1 MATSIVFASALFIAS
16 LLVIIKGIDLKFG
29 KKSIILIIIGKLDKR
44 AETLATFIKFK
55 SLQLIQIVRYMIS
68 VKAKEI
74 IKDLSNKVQNKLADE
89 YRARQE
95 IIMGRKN
102 IVSKGP
108 ASFYLKKISEN
119 KESGEKGKIEDENLP
134 E

>member
-1 MATSIVFASALFIAS
+1 M
-16 LLVIIKGIDLKFG
+16 KFG

-68 VKAKEI
+68 IKAKEI